1 MFKPTSSTVLILY
14 SSHCTCS
21 LSPRLSPQNRG
32 GESLV
37 TFARKAVDFRRVIIH
52 VINEGHAYFCG
63 KCREFNTNQSRALLK
78 ISLFIFKASP
88 ASPKSETLLQ
98 LTRTAH
104 LVNRRSSSGDKQ
116 RTHRSG
122 KQTAVN
128 SKIKPV
134 ALSHTLSTA
143 FRQPLRGTLSRSVHL

>member
-1 MFKPTSSTVLILY
+1 MFKPTSSTY

-63 KCREFNTNQSRALLK
+63 KCREFNTNQSGVLLK
-78 ISLFIFKASP
+78 ISLFISKASP

-104 LVNRRSSSGDKQ
+104 LVNRRSSKRRQTKNAQVRQTNRSEQRDQTSGPLA
-116 RTHRSG
+116 HR
-122 KQTAVN
+122 V
-128 SKIKPV
+128 
-134 ALSHTLSTA
+134 TLSTA